1 GQKLGDYRAGH
12 IGEAEFTP
20 LVTKSQSFVIQ
31 AQAMEN
37 RRVEVVDVYLVL
49 QDVEPELIGLA
60 DYLRASDASSGDQE
74 AEGVGMVVASLGVF
88 DRASALDHRSAP
100 ELPSPY
106 DHC

>member
-31 AQAMEN
+31 AQAVEN

-49 QDVEPELIGLA
+49 QDVEPELVGLA
-60 DYLRASDASSGDQE
+60 HHLTAFDASPGHPE
-74 AEGVGMVVASLGVF
+74 AEGIGMVIASLGVF
-88 DRASALDHRSAP
+88 DRTAALDHRSAP
-100 ELPSPY
+100 KLASP
-106 DHC
+106 DD